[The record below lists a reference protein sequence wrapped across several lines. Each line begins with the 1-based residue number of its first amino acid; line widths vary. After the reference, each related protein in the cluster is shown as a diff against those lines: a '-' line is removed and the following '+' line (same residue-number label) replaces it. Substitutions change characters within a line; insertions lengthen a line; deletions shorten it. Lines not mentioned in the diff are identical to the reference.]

1 MNRPVEFVGLLGP
14 EHLPST
20 RRLRTLGLG
29 ATVRYFNDR
38 AVPGMGGVWFA
49 KQLVLAL
56 FGVHMAERTGR
67 SKVEVANAIEALG
80 CWLAIH
86 ERGLTRD
93 RRVRG
98 VRKLAN
104 IDKGEMTFKNAC
116 RRGFYVSQPMRMATV
131 QPLPALG
138 LVTATSSRFNAFEC
152 TDHGKALVAAFADE
166 YRPSNGTLD
175 GAIARWIGGHEI
187 TLRGQIGQ
195 ALDPREPLAQPV
207 RDLLLARLREGR
219 PDEPDEDRRRRRD
232 ALAWV
237 DSLRRHRPDAV
248 DSTSRP
254 PQIQPGPHWLD
265 LEAGRRFFLAR
276 NAALDLL
283 IALERHVRNEGTAA
297 IEQAL
302 LEKVGAKI
310 DQLEAAAR
318 GFLGTSH
325 PNAEARRFCAECVVA
340 DRAQAVRSLVDRD
353 GIVLVRTGD
362 RIAPGPLFARP
373 PDADLGTTGANASA
387 EDTAEE
393 ADGDEG
399 PRSGIPWPPGTSFR
413 LNHLFLLNL
422 DLHGGLDAELKL
434 DRAESAGAP

>member
-14 EHLPST
+14 EQLPSA

-29 ATVRYFNDR
+29 AAVRHFNDR

-67 SKVEVANAIEALG
+67 SKVEVANAIEAFG

-86 ERGLTRD
+86 RRRLTRD
-93 RRVRG
+93 PRVRG

-104 IDKGEMTFKNAC
+104 IDEGELTFERA
-116 RRGFYVSQPMRMATV
+116 RGRGFYVSQPMRMATV

-152 TDHGKALVAAFADE
+152 TDHGKALVAAFADG
-166 YRPSNGTLD
+166 YRPSKGSLD

-187 TLRGQIGQ
+187 TLGGQIGQ

-219 PDEPDEDRRRRRD
+219 PNEPDEDRRRRRG
-232 ALAWV
+232 ALDWV
-237 DSLRRHRPDAV
+237 EWLRQQRGNAV
-248 DSTSRP
+248 DWTSRP
-254 PQIQPGPHWLD
+254 TQFISESHWLD

-276 NAALDLL
+276 HAALELL
-283 IALERHVRNEGTAA
+283 MALERHVPAESTVS
-297 IEQAL
+297 IDEAL
-302 LEKVGAKI
+302 LQKVGAKI

-318 GFLGTSH
+318 AFLETGH
-325 PNAEARRFCAECVVA
+325 QHLDARRFCTECVVA
-340 DRAQAVRSLVDRD
+340 DRAQVIRSLVDRD
-353 GIVLVRTGD
+353 GIVLVRSGD
-362 RIAPGPLFARP
+362 RIAPGLRFAKP
-373 PDADLGTTGANASA
+373 QDADPETTGANASA

-399 PRSGIPWPPGTSFR
+399 PRSGIQWPAGTSFR

-422 DLHGGLDAELKL
+422 DLHGGLDAELKR
-434 DRAESAGAP
+434 DRADSGEAP